1 MDEGV
6 DGEIIMRTET
16 DSSTVGIGMDP
27 GGMTDIQITTMRDK
41 GKLLDRMT
49 DGETV
54 VMGDQAM
61 GGGVAG
67 IMTTMAVEE
76 EEADLKG

>member
-16 DSSTVGIGMDP
+16 DSSIVGIGMDP

-67 IMTTMAVEE
+67 IMTTMVG
-76 EEADLKG
+76 L